1 MTRDVDS
8 IPQLPLLTG
17 VAMLIWI
24 SIWGRWFICIGR
36 GGSQE
41 SCQKTCI
48 TRGRKCRVQADEL
61 FFCACGH
68 SVRQWDVDL
77 QACAIK
83 LSSPGSLYNCNYIY
97 SERTSQ
103 IPVFQQLTSIDCRWF
118 KVRHMRLLRPFNICS
133 PSWEQNWVTRPQKNV
148 IKLQF

>member
-1 MTRDVDS
+1 MTRDVES
-8 IPQLPLLTG
+8 ILQLPLLTG

-24 SIWGRWFICIGR
+24 SIWGRWFICIVKGA
-36 GGSQE
+36 SQE

-48 TRGRKCRVQADEL
+48 MRGRKCRVQPDEL
-61 FFCACGH
+61 FFCASGH

-77 QACAIK
+77 HACTIK

-103 IPVFQQLTSIDCRWF
+103 IPALQQLTSIDCWSF
-118 KVRHMRLLRPFNICS
+118 TVRHMLLLRPFNICS
-133 PSWEQNWVTRPQKNV
+133 TFREQNWGTRPQKNLV
-148 IKLQF
+148 ELQF